1 MPRGT
6 TVLKLGCKF
15 TRKSNT
21 LKTFQAIIPPAL
33 IFIRLRNL
41 QHFIF
46 HDGEKAGLYLPES
59 EAATYPAMP
68 YGSRRAGEKPDISGP
83 PEKLKGFLLFCQKSD
98 VSLQPQIDNDMNLN
112 KLTPI
117 TKQPNGWAL
126 SPLAV
131 FLCLY
136 LVTSILVND
145 FYKVP
150 ITVAFLVSSIYAVC
164 ITKGLSLND
173 RILQFSAGAAN
184 KNIMLMIWIFILA
197 GAFAQSAKAMGAIDA
212 TVNLTLLLLPD
223 SLLLAG
229 IFLASCFI
237 SLSIGT
243 SVGTIVALAPVAAGI
258 AEKTELSLPFM
269 TALVIGGAFFGDNL
283 SFISDTTIAA
293 TRTQGCVMR
302 DKFRANIAIALP
314 AALLV
319 FGYYVFYGSQ
329 VTVVHEAG
337 PVAWAKVIPYLVVLG
352 TAIAGINVTLVLLL
366 GLLSTGII
374 GIWYGSFDVFGWFSS
389 MGTGIT
395 GMGELIIITLMAG
408 GMLELIRFNG
418 GVAYIIQA
426 LTQRVKS
433 KRGAEL
439 SIAALVSLA
448 NFCTANNTI
457 AIITVGPLASDIA
470 DKFGVDKRK
479 SASILD
485 TFSCVV
491 QGIIPYGAQMLIAAE
506 LTQLS
511 PLNIIGYLYYPMAL
525 GIVALLSIFLRY
537 PRRYS

>member
-1 MPRGT
+1 MD
-6 TVLKLGCKF
+6 F
-15 TRKSNT
+15 
-21 LKTFQAIIPPAL
+21 
-33 IFIRLRNL
+33 
-41 QHFIF
+41 
-46 HDGEKAGLYLPES
+46 
-59 EAATYPAMP
+59 
-68 YGSRRAGEKPDISGP
+68 
-83 PEKLKGFLLFCQKSD
+83 
-98 VSLQPQIDNDMNLN
+98 N

-117 TKQPNGWAL
+117 VNKPNGWAL
-126 SPLAV
+126 MPLVV

-136 LVTSILVND
+136 LVTSLIVND

-150 ITVAFLVSSIYAVC
+150 ITVAFMVASIYAVAT
-164 ITKGLSLND
+164 TKGLSLND
-173 RILQFSAGAAN
+173 RILQYSSGAAN
-184 KNIMLMIWIFILA
+184 KNIMLMLWIFILA

-223 SLLLAG
+223 NLLLAG

-243 SVGTIVALAPVAAGI
+243 SVGTIVALVPVAAGI
-258 AEKTELSLPFM
+258 AAKTDVNLAFM

-293 TRTQGCVMR
+293 TRTQGCVMC
-302 DKFRANIAIALP
+302 DKFRVNFMIAVP

-319 FGYYVFYGSQ
+319 FIYYIIYG
-329 VTVVHEAG
+329 VHVESANEIQSIE
-337 PVAWAKVIPYLVVLG
+337 WAKVIPYLIVLG
-352 TAIAGINVTLVLLL
+352 TAIAGMNVTLVLLL
-366 GLLSTGII
+366 GLLSTGVI
-374 GIWYGSFDVFGWFSS
+374 GLIYGSFDLFGWFAS
-389 MGTGIT
+389 MGEGIT

-418 GVAYIIQA
+418 GVDYILHR
-426 LTQRVKS
+426 LTQHVKN

-457 AIITVGPLASDIA
+457 AIITVGPLANNIA
-470 DKFGVDKRK
+470 EQFKVDKRK
-479 SASILD
+479 SASVLD
-485 TFSCVV
+485 IFSCVV

-511 PLNIIGYLYYPMAL
+511 PISIIGYLYYPITL
-525 GIVALLSIFLRY
+525 GIIALLSILFRY
-537 PRRYS
+537 PKRYS

>member
-1 MPRGT
+1 MD
-6 TVLKLGCKF
+6 F
-15 TRKSNT
+15 
-21 LKTFQAIIPPAL
+21 
-33 IFIRLRNL
+33 
-41 QHFIF
+41 
-46 HDGEKAGLYLPES
+46 
-59 EAATYPAMP
+59 
-68 YGSRRAGEKPDISGP
+68 
-83 PEKLKGFLLFCQKSD
+83 
-98 VSLQPQIDNDMNLN
+98 N

-117 TKQPNGWAL
+117 VNKPNGWAL
-126 SPLAV
+126 MPLVV

-136 LVTSILVND
+136 LVISLIVND

-150 ITVAFLVSSIYAVC
+150 ITVAFMVASIYAVAT
-164 ITKGLSLND
+164 TKGLSLND
-173 RILQFSAGAAN
+173 RILQYSSGAAN
-184 KNIMLMIWIFILA
+184 KNIMLMLWIFILA

-223 SLLLAG
+223 NLLLAG

-243 SVGTIVALAPVAAGI
+243 SVGTIVALVPVAAGI
-258 AEKTELSLPFM
+258 AAKTDVNLAFM

-302 DKFRANIAIALP
+302 DKFRVNFMIAVP

-319 FGYYVFYGSQ
+319 FIYYIIYG
-329 VTVVHEAG
+329 VHVESANEIQSIE
-337 PVAWAKVIPYLVVLG
+337 WAKVIPYLIVLG
-352 TAIAGINVTLVLLL
+352 TAIAGMNVTLVLLL
-366 GLLSTGII
+366 GLLSTGVI
-374 GIWYGSFDVFGWFSS
+374 GLIYGSFDLFGWFAS
-389 MGTGIT
+389 MGEGIT

-418 GVAYIIQA
+418 GVDYILHR
-426 LTQRVKS
+426 LTQHVKN

-457 AIITVGPLASDIA
+457 AIITVGPLANNIA
-470 DKFGVDKRK
+470 EQFKVDKRK
-479 SASILD
+479 SASVLD
-485 TFSCVV
+485 IFSCVV

-511 PLNIIGYLYYPMAL
+511 PISIIGYLYYPITL
-525 GIVALLSIFLRY
+525 GIIALLSILFRY
-537 PRRYS
+537 PKRYS